1 MVSKVINLGTNL
13 KEIQLIPLGD
23 FHIGDE
29 F

>member
-1 MVSKVINLGTNL
+1 MVSKVINLGANL
-13 KEIQLIPLGD
+13 KEIQIIPLGD

>member
-1 MVSKVINLGTNL
+1 MVSKVINLGANL